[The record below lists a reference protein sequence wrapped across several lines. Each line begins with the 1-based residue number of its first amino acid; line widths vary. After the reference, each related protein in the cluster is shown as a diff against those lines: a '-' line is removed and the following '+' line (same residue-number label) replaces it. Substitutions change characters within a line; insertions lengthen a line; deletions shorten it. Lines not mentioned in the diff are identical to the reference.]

1 MSLTVQTLVEF
12 KKTEWVSW
20 SVSLDCAHAF
30 SIEVAKGRGGLIP
43 THPRTPF
50 YVIRIYLLSVR
61 FHVFF
66 HVLLMTFVVLTHV
79 RTIPS
84 SETQG
89 QIVHVNLFILLPFSW
104 LPVSERI
111 KFRILLLT
119 FKALHQRSPTYIQ
132 NLTTR
137 YLPSRSLRSS
147 STLSLNPVSFN
158 LPYDLWI

>member
-1 MSLTVQTLVEF
+1 
-12 KKTEWVSW
+12 
-20 SVSLDCAHAF
+20 
-30 SIEVAKGRGGLIP
+30 
-43 THPRTPF
+43 
-50 YVIRIYLLSVR
+50 
-61 FHVFF
+61 
-66 HVLLMTFVVLTHV
+66 MTFVVLTHV

-119 FKALHQRSPTYIQ
+119 FKALHQQSPTYIQ

-158 LPYDLWI
+158 FKTYRSRAFSVSAPELWNKLPDDIRSCENLSLFKHKLRTYCFKKFHFSH